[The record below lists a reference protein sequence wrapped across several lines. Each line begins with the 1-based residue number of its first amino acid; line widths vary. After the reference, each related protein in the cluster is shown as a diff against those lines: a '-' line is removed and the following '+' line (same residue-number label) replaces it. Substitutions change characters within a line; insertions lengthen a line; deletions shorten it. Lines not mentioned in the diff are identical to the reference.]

1 MVQLSLVLLQTTNV
15 SSRITRSINHS
26 LRLAASGWEVS
37 SEMKSNVKFP
47 DNPPDLYCGEERR
60 RKARIYSSFPALVRG
75 MNARGEM
82 FDTNAT
88 LENLSVDGA
97 YVRMAEP
104 VDKGAKLFFVV
115 QIFQNEAR
123 APANVAAKGIVLR
136 VEPGPGSTS
145 GFAIEI
151 LRHRFL

>member
-1 MVQLSLVLLQTTNV
+1 
-15 SSRITRSINHS
+15 
-26 LRLAASGWEVS
+26 
-37 SEMKSNVKFP
+37 MKSNVKFP